1 MSKKR
6 FAFIDAIRR
15 RSSEAENHLVDEY
28 VAGRL
33 SRREL
38 LRRGSVFGMSAPL
51 LGGLVGG
58 IDLLGLS
65 SAHAATGKPGGTVR
79 AAIIVP
85 AGAIDPMTVADASG
99 SAMLQQTGEFLVM
112 DNAYLRLKPALATSW
127 KPNADATVWTFKL
140 RKGVKFHNGHAL
152 VADDVVATMDRLADP
167 KLASNAL
174 SVFQGVLSKGNT
186 KKVDDYTVEFHLD
199 APNGNFPY
207 YVSSDNYNA
216 IILPAD
222 YQGGYEKDFNGT
234 GPFKLEKYTPKVGA
248 SFVRNEDYWG
258 PKALP
263 DRVEFTYYADQQ
275 AQILALQ
282 GRQVDV
288 VCQFSVQG
296 GQALLGDPAFNIIA
310 LKSSAHN
317 QVHMRC
323 DLDPFKDKRVRRA
336 IALSLDRAGLV
347 KGLFRGRA
355 DLGNDSPFAPVF
367 PSTNK
372 SVPQR
377 HKDLRQAKELLE
389 AAGIKD
395 GLTINLTTEQFIEI
409 PAYAQLVQ
417 ASAKEIGITINLKV
431 ESQDAYYGKAV
442 FGQSDWLDAQMGI
455 TDYAHRGI
463 PNILLAAPLTSA
475 GTWNSAHFKNKEYD
489 SLVASYIATID
500 LQTQRDAAGKIE
512 TLLLD
517 ESPVLF
523 TYFYDFLTATTKG
536 LKGVQPLA
544 TSQIYFDRA
553 SFA

>member
-1 MSKKR
+1 MSKNC

-58 IDLLGLS
+58 LDLLGLS
-65 SAHAATGKPGGTVR
+65 SAHAATGKPGGTIR
-79 AAIIVP
+79 AALTMP
-85 AGAIDPMTVADASG
+85 AGAIDPMTVADAAG
-99 SAMLQQTGEFLVM
+99 TTILQQTGEFLVM
-112 DNAYLRLKPALATSW
+112 DNANLRLKPALATSW

-140 RKGVKFHNGHAL
+140 RSGVKFQNGHVL

-174 SVFQGVLSKGNT
+174 SVFKGVLSKGNT
-186 KKVDDYTVEFHLD
+186 KKVDDLTVEFHLD

-222 YQGGYEKDFNGT
+222 YAGDYEKNFNGT
-234 GPFKLEKYTPKVGA
+234 GPFKLEKYTPKVGV

-263 DRVEFTYYADQQ
+263 DRVEFSFYSDPQ

-288 VCQFSVQG
+288 VCQFAFQG
-296 GQALLGDPAFNIIA
+296 GQTLFSDPAFNVIA

-347 KGLFRGRA
+347 KGLLKGHA

-389 AAGIKD
+389 AAGVKD
-395 GLTINLTTEQFIEI
+395 GLTINLTTEQFMEI
-409 PAYAQLVQ
+409 PAYAQLIQ

-463 PNILLAAPLTSA
+463 PNVVLAAPLIST
-475 GTWNSAHFKNKEYD
+475 GTWNSAHFKNQTYD
-489 SLVASYIATID
+489 KLVADYVATID
-500 LQTQRDAAGKIE
+500 VQTQRDVAGKIE

-517 ESPVLF
+517 ETPVIF
-523 TYFYDFLTATTKG
+523 GYFYDFLTATVSN
-536 LKGVQPLA
+536 LKGVKPLA
-544 TSQIYFDRA
+544 VSQIYFDRA
-553 SFA
+553 SFV